1 MKKGYIF
8 TVVSATIIVCLLSAC
23 SNSTNGIVN
32 DNNNSMTNSTITQN
46 SSVAS
51 EKSKNAILGDF
62 ETVDINNNPFDQ
74 SVFTKSKLTMV
85 NIWATFC
92 GPCINEMPDLAE
104 LNKQYDNEKFQIVGI
119 PVDIVDQN
127 GNISNSG
134 MDTAK
139 EIIDKTGA
147 DYVHLMPS
155 TSLIKAKLNKV
166 SSVPETIFID
176 ENGYQ
181 VGKSYIGSR
190 SKVEWQKI
198 IDELLEQ

>member
-8 TVVSATIIVCLLSAC
+8 TVVSATIAVCLLSAC
-23 SNSTNGIVN
+23 SNSTNGMVS

-127 GNISNSG
+127 GNI
-134 MDTAK
+134 
-139 EIIDKTGA
+139 
-147 DYVHLMPS
+147 
-155 TSLIKAKLNKV
+155 
-166 SSVPETIFID
+166 
-176 ENGYQ
+176 
-181 VGKSYIGSR
+181 
-190 SKVEWQKI
+190 
-198 IDELLEQ
+198 